1 MARIDDLEAAV
12 ERQTTVSAS
21 LRALFDTI
29 AEELK
34 QAGLDAAR
42 VDAVIAKAK
51 ADADA
56 DEARVLAKGTIY
68 LTTDHRNP

>member
-56 DEARVLAKGTIY
+56 DEARVLANT
-68 LTTDHRNP
+68 PAAPQP